1 MDIVWE
7 NIDDRDSYHNFDK
20 CETEICQIY
29 DDIPYECDSIMHYH
43 DTAFSKDGK
52 VFIAG
57 MFVRKVL
64 KLVSL
69 ERVWHVR
76 SLRRNSWTKSRQKV
90 HKHENFFG
98 SDLEF
103 FTFLRLVM
111 PNYYFLETFFFIGS
125 CDQSAHTQYMRKEV
139 FPAS

>member
-52 VFIAG
+52 VFITR
-57 MFVRKVL
+57 MFARKVL

-69 ERVWHVR
+69 ERVSNVR
-76 SLRRNSWTKSRQKV
+76 ESEAEFLDEIQTKSLKGTQACKFV
-90 HKHENFFG
+90 W
-98 SDLEF
+98 
-103 FTFLRLVM
+103 LRFRIL
-111 PNYYFLETFFFIGS
+111 YL
-125 CDQSAHTQYMRKEV
+125 YMV
-139 FPAS
+139 SYA